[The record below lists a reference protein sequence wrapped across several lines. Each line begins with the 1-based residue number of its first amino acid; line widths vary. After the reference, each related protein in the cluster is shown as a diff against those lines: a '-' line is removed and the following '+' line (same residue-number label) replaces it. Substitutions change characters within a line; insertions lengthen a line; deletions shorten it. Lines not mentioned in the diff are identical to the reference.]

1 MNRRGFLGIAIA
13 SAAVAAT
20 VGIAGATPKR
30 ARGFLV
36 EQGTGRMRKIT
47 PNPIFKGQIGTYNNM
62 VFHNDYDDFGVI
74 VIDSPRP

>member
-36 EQGTGRMRKIT
+36 EQGTGRMREIT
-47 PNPIFKGQIGTYNNM
+47 PSAYSNT
-62 VFHNDYDDFGVI
+62 VLHNDYDDFGVI